1 MTLDEAINHCYEAAK
16 RLKGNHMQDC
26 QCAEGHLQLAHWLE
40 ELKDRRK
47 KCKMKKQLTQEQI
60 VKELEEAGV
69 KLTKNFDLSQ
79 PNCSYPLGKDKCV
92 LTINGLKKGK

>member
-47 KCKMKKQLTQEQI
+47 N
-60 VKELEEAGV
+60 VK
-69 KLTKNFDLSQ
+69 
-79 PNCSYPLGKDKCV
+79 
-92 LTINGLKKGK
+92 